1 MYLGG
6 ILCWVPLFEAAKQVN
21 LCGGKRNQLE
31 RVYEPGKFLRTIT
44 STTVF
49 AIRISFRTDV
59 LRRLLW
65 TWDSHH

>member
-44 STTVF
+44 SSSLQFVF
-49 AIRISFRTDV
+49 LSERMFYEGYY
-59 LRRLLW
+59 
-65 TWDSHH
+65 